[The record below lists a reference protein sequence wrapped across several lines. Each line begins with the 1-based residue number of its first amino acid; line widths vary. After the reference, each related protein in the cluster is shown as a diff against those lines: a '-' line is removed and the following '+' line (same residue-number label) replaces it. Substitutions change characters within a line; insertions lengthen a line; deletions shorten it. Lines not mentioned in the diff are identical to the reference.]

1 VLIQVCKFPLE
12 VRFCRHF
19 KIKYSLCFCLVET
32 PHNSGWAETP
42 KVDRLDDDD
51 MKPSHAQLAAAA
63 AAAQAAKKRSRW
75 DETPTVDATQ
85 MMASGTG
92 AVQMTPNM
100 QMTPSYPDIT
110 PSGATP
116 SGVRAMNMTTP
127 LPSQVPMTPE
137 QMQAFRWE
145 REIDERNRP
154 LGDEELDSLFPP
166 GYKILPPPDGYVPIR
181 TPARKLLATP
191 TPMNSIGAFK
201 IMATPERNVK
211 EDVQELQPQGANL
224 PLMKPDDLQYF
235 NKLLVSACHLSRPQ
249 VFFP

>member
-1 VLIQVCKFPLE
+1 MKRHAPIRVCWEIPVMAGSVCIAQLVF
-12 VRFCRHF
+12 
-19 KIKYSLCFCLVET
+19 IKET

-42 KVDRLDDDD
+42 KVDRLDDDV
-51 MKPSHAQLAAAA
+51 KPTKAQILAAA
-63 AAAQAAKKRSRW
+63 QSAKKRSRW
-75 DETPTVDATQ
+75 DETPIAEAGQ
-85 MMASGTG
+85 MA
-92 AVQMTPNM
+92 AQMTPIM
-100 QMTPSYPDIT
+100 HTPTYPDIT

-116 SGVRAMNMTTP
+116 SGIRAMNMATP

-154 LGDEELDSLFPP
+154 LGDEELDSIFPP
-166 GYKILPPPDGYVPIR
+166 GYKVLQAPDGYIPIR

-201 IMATPERNVK
+201 IMATPDRNAK
-211 EDVQELQPQGANL
+211 EDVQDLQPTGANL

-235 NKLLVSACHLSRPQ
+235 NKLLVGLIALFSL
-249 VFFP
+249 FF